1 MHIEQV
7 HWHGQ
12 RHGWEPAPFGQLP
25 QAQLVLLFGSP
36 TALRVP
42 PLLHQLQAAY
52 PQAFLFGCS
61 TAGEIM
67 GNSVFDDGL
76 VATAIHFEHTVL
88 QERRLALQ
96 EGMSSFAAGEVLAR
110 QLDPEGLVHVLV
122 LSEGVTVNGSALV
135 AGLQQHLPAQVGI
148 TGGLAGDG
156 DRFQETLLLWNGQ
169 AEPHS
174 IVVLGFYSTRL
185 RVGSGSYGG
194 WEAFGP
200 YRHVTRASGNRLY
213 ELDGRSALSL
223 YQAYLGE
230 QAPELPAAGL
240 LFPLSVVT
248 TASEKP
254 VVRTLLAIHED
265 DQSITF
271 AGDVPEGSYAR
282 VMRTTI
288 PQLVAGAM
296 TAAKTSAEPLGAG
309 SPDLAVLISCVG
321 RKLVLKQRVE
331 EEVQG
336 VHQVLGERTILTGFY
351 SYGEIAPFTPGT
363 LCRLHNQT
371 MTITTFAEQ

>member
-1 MHIEQV
+1 MHIEQL
-7 HWHGQ
+7 HWQGHD
-12 RHGWEPAPFGQLP
+12 WEPAPFGHLP

-42 PLLHQLQAAY
+42 TPLHQLKETY
-52 PQAFLFGCS
+52 PRAFVLGCS

-67 GNSVFDDGL
+67 GTSVFDEGL

-88 QERRLALQ
+88 QARRLALQ
-96 EGMSSFAAGEVLAR
+96 EGMSSFQAGEVLAR
-110 QLDPEGLVHVLV
+110 QLDFEGLVHVLV
-122 LSEGVTVNGSALV
+122 LSEGVAVNGSALV

-169 AEPHS
+169 PEPHS
-174 IVVLGFYSTRL
+174 ILVLGFYSTRL
-185 RVGSGSYGG
+185 RVGSGSFGG

-200 YRHVTRASGNRLY
+200 YRQVTRSSGNRLY
-213 ELDGRSALSL
+213 ELGGWSALSL

-230 QAPELPAAGL
+230 QAPDLPAAGL
-240 LFPLSVVT
+240 LYPLSVMT

-254 VVRTLLAIHED
+254 VVRTLLAIHEA
-265 DQSITF
+265 DQSMSF

-296 TAAKTSAEPLGAG
+296 KAAKTSAEPLGAT
-309 SPDLAVLISCVG
+309 SPDLAVLVSCVG
-321 RKLVLKQRVE
+321 RKLVLQQRVE
-331 EEVQG
+331 EELQG
-336 VHQVLGERTILTGFY
+336 VRQVLGERPILAGFY

>member
-1 MHIEQV
+1 
-7 HWHGQ
+7 
-12 RHGWEPAPFGQLP
+12 
-25 QAQLVLLFGSP
+25 
-36 TALRVP
+36 
-42 PLLHQLQAAY
+42 
-52 PQAFLFGCS
+52 
-61 TAGEIM
+61 M
-67 GNSVFDDGL
+67 GNSVLDEGL
-76 VATAIHFEHTVL
+76 VATAIYFEHTVL
-88 QERRLALQ
+88 KARRLPLQ
-96 EGMSSFAAGEVLAR
+96 EGMSAFQAGEVLAG
-110 QLDPEGLVHVLV
+110 QLDPDGLVHILV

-135 AGLQQHLPAQVGI
+135 AGLQQHLPAKVGI

-156 DRFQETLLLWNGQ
+156 DRFQETLLLWNGKV
-169 AEPHS
+169 ESHS
-174 IVVLGFYSTRL
+174 IVVLGFYGTRL

-200 YRHVTRASGNRLY
+200 YRQVTRSSGNRLY
-213 ELDGRSALSL
+213 ELGGWLALPL

-230 QAPELPAAGL
+230 QAPDLPAAGL
-240 LFPLSVVT
+240 LFPLSVMT

-254 VVRTLLAIHED
+254 VVRTLLAIHEA

-296 TAAKTSAEPLGAG
+296 KAAKTSAEPLGTR
-309 SPDLAVLISCVG
+309 STELAVLISCVG
-321 RKLVLKQRVE
+321 RKLVLQQRVE
-331 EEVQG
+331 EEVRG
-336 VHQVLGERTILTGFY
+336 VRQVLGERAVLTGFY

-371 MTITTFAEQ
+371 MTITTFAEL